1 MTVSPFSLGT
11 KILGGAAVLLLGV
24 LALGVVLPT
33 DWEASASRV
42 VSAEPDAV
50 YGLLDSPE
58 GWRAWTA
65 WPDSG
70 LVRSGPERGAGASI
84 TWNDPELG
92 EGSFRIVEAVR
103 PERVR
108 YEVEVSGGAMRTAG
122 TLTLTAV
129 QDGVRVDWHEEGN
142 LGRNPLMGYWG
153 FFMEDAQTAELE
165 RSLGRLDEAVSGRE
179 RSR

>member
-1 MTVSPFSLGT
+1 MSPFSLGT
-11 KILGGAAVLLLGV
+11 KILGGGAVLLFGV
-24 LALGVVLPT
+24 LALGFVLPT
-33 DWEASASRV
+33 DWEAGASQV
-42 VSAEPDAV
+42 VSADPDAV
-50 YGLLDSPE
+50 YALLDSPE

-70 LVRSGPERGAGASI
+70 LVRSGPERGTDASI

-92 EGSFRIVEAVR
+92 EGSFRIVDAVR
-103 PERVR
+103 PEHVR

-122 TLTLTAV
+122 TLTLTPI
-129 QDGVRVDWHEEGN
+129 QNGVRVDWREVGN

>member
-1 MTVSPFSLGT
+1 M
-11 KILGGAAVLLLGV
+11 LLLGV

-42 VSAEPDAV
+42 VPAEPDAV

-92 EGSFRIVEAVR
+92 EGSFRIVEAVQ

-129 QDGVRVDWHEEGN
+129 QDSVRVDWHEEGN

-165 RSLGRLDEAVSGRE
+165 RSLGRLDEAVSGRG